1 MERKILKASA
11 GTGKTYRLALEYLV
25 SLLEGEKIKDIVIMT
40 FTKKAAGEI
49 RNRIIDFLRELSLGE
64 KETAENIVKLYPE
77 RFSHA
82 EEICRRAGKIYN
94 EVIFN
99 KDSLKI
105 FTIDGLKNLIFKTA
119 IAPMLNINSYEIIDD
134 TQNQEYLRRCFEKI
148 FRSRKDFDILKNF
161 LEANVE
167 RDAEKYV
174 EVIEHIIDERWKS
187 LVIDKKERKQYE
199 LSGILN
205 HLDKSLEALESIFE
219 KKSKEGE
226 TIKNFVKKEYY
237 PYLEKNT
244 QEEKEKFIYDNW
256 SMIFDKDIK
265 NGQKTRTS
273 KKIDIT
279 AELEEI
285 AEQHE
290 ELLKELAK
298 RIYNDTIIPYEKE
311 IFSFLERVYAVYDEI
326 KFREKKFTHNDI
338 TNYTLEYIGD
348 KRLNLIDEKGVTE
361 YMKDILESSIST
373 IFIDEFQD
381 TSVVQWKIFKSIIDS
396 AERVICVGDD
406 KQSIY
411 GWRGGDK
418 KLFVNLA
425 EMINGKEEYLDTS
438 YRSCKNIVEFT
449 NEFFR
454 TYSAAA
460 KTNEINWG
468 FEKVKS
474 SKTKEEGYIE
484 MIDGRIYD
492 DGGLEKAAEILKE
505 KFNGNYKGIGILAR
519 NNATLNEMA
528 QILLENRIP
537 YFLETNL
544 DIFSHRT
551 TEPVI
556 NLMRY
561 FVTGNNFY
569 LTFFLRD
576 DLILIDE
583 KSLKEIFSWEKDLEE
598 FHFTDKDAE
607 TVLEKI
613 KKFRRDYMENSG
625 RNINLLI
632 EIIDEFGILKK
643 YNKESDIQ
651 NIYDFID
658 AAREFDS
665 IAELLREI
673 DTNKKNS
680 RYTQSSVKMENA
692 VTLMSIHKSKGLEFD
707 TVFYIHKENS
717 SRADSGVQFNIS
729 MSRDYSEVDDYMIID
744 SRFEK
749 VLTHLEGQYDYAE
762 DKKNRR
768 EEEEIN
774 NIYVALTRPKNNLF
788 IVLSKVKDSSLMK
801 ETSEKYFSEG
811 MSIWNSGKMVFS
823 SEENTDKN
831 IDTEKLF
838 READNFKIDF
848 SDYEY
853 NEDEIEENILKLKEE
868 ERKFSSER
876 EEKREIGT
884 AVHFYLENLIH
895 NTEEEREKA
904 EKLTISRFGVSFGKE
919 NIKNLLNS
927 QGVKRFLKENEF
939 IFSEEWDMIMPE
951 YSIYSENESRLYRLD
966 RVMIKKPEGDR
977 KGKLLVVDYKTG
989 SFEESQLANY
999 VSILNEDV
1007 KKLKDYEKY
1016 EIEGKYLKIDL

>member
-49 RNRIIDFLRELSLGE
+49 RSRIIDFLRELSLGE

-77 RFSHA
+77 RFSDA

-187 LVIDKKERKQYE
+187 LVINKIERKQYE

-361 YMKDILESSIST
+361 YMKDILESRVST

-425 EMINGKEEYLDTS
+425 DMIDGKEEYLDTS

-454 TYSAAA
+454 VYSAAA
-460 KTNEINWG
+460 KTNEINWD

-474 SKTKEEGYIE
+474 NKTKEEGYIE
-484 MIDGRIYD
+484 MIDGRIYN

-561 FVTGNNFY
+561 FVTENSFY

-613 KKFRRDYMENSG
+613 KRFRRDYMENSG

-680 RYTQSSVKMENA
+680 KYAQSSVKMKNA

-729 MSRDYSEVDDYMIID
+729 MSRDYSKVDDYMIID

-749 VLTHLEGQYDYAE
+749 VLTHLEEQYDYAE

-801 ETSEKYFSEG
+801 ETSEKYLSEG

-823 SEENTDKN
+823 SEEDENKN
-831 IDTEKLF
+831 IDAEKLF
-838 READNFKIDF
+838 KEADNFKIDF

-853 NEDEIEENILKLKEE
+853 NEEEIEENILKLKEE

-919 NIKNLLNS
+919 NIQNLLNS

-951 YSIYSENESRLYRLD
+951 YSIYSENESKLYRLD
-966 RVMIKKPEGDR
+966 RVMIKKSEGDR